1 MNLLV
6 HDTSFSHTN
15 EHTMMGT
22 YIKHLRTVKSSH
34 GTSSEEFKLKT
45 SFRQSGKLIV
55 NEAVRTDWNLSVATT
70 VEMLVNYTECSVY
83 TLYIVHN
90 VVTLYIMYTVF
101 SFC

>member
-6 HDTSFSHTN
+6 HYTSFNHTN

-45 SFRQSGKLIV
+45 ILNFL
-55 NEAVRTDWNLSVATT
+55 
-70 VEMLVNYTECSVY
+70 
-83 TLYIVHN
+83 
-90 VVTLYIMYTVF
+90 
-101 SFC
+101 